1 MTDLSD
7 GRRFWLGGKLGWSW
21 SDGTPWDY
29 QNWFPGQPS
38 GDGRCLENFASI
50 NQLNNQSTWNDRGC
64 TNIDDG
70 HGDLGYVCKKFN
82 RGETFWSIELI
93 IELIE
98 ESDLES

>member
-7 GRRFWLGGKLGWSW
+7 GKRFWLGGKLGWSW

-29 QNWFPGQPS
+29 QNWLPGEPS
-38 GDGRCLENFASI
+38 GDGECLENKDKDGK
-50 NQLNNQSTWNDRGC
+50 WNDRGC
-64 TNIDDG
+64 NVIGDI

-93 IELIE
+93 V
-98 ESDLES
+98 SFKNHQNKG

>member
-7 GRRFWLGGKLGWSW
+7 GRRTWLGGKFGWSW

-29 QNWFPGQPS
+29 QNWLSGEPS
-38 GDGRCLENFASI
+38 GDGECLEI
-50 NQLNNQSTWNDRGC
+50 LTDRTQGEWNDRGC
-64 TNIDDG
+64 TNI
-70 HGDLGYVCKKFN
+70 GDHLGDQGYVCKKFN
-82 RGETFWSIELI
+82 QGETFWSIELT